1 MRKMCK
7 VLSMAMILSTIA
19 GTGAISMSV
28 PSLKVDAATTT
39 ASQTNVNASATA
51 SSGSF
56 KDVNGN
62 EYQVLNGTTK
72 TVAFYRVNTNA
83 DKNSTLVIPQTINVT
98 ENGTKVKY
106 TVIEIGTR
114 NYMSLVGD
122 ASVQNKFK
130 EIIIPDS
137 VEVIHANAFK
147 PDILE
152 DGGNI
157 QLGKDENF
165 KGLKL
170 RTIEN
175 GAFSSA
181 IKNLTVSTYKLDDNG
196 YSTSIANFTN
206 NITFKCY
213 FMSAIWKNGVN
224 GKSLYCAWVPIAP
237 INFGT
242 GMMKDGAGNKFYV
255 GVGTT
260 SNFVMTKS
268 NNKVNYPVFEL
279 YAYNYGDTLASNGTT
294 VSNALFK
301 IDNATTKKFLK
312 IQVDYNKKRMKFTPK
327 DSATMTGTQLITGLD
342 NTTDITNT
350 KIVKTEVLKPAYLK
364 FDSEPTPANALSTL
378 QNVACLRIKYKNG
391 SSVILPNRVGNT
403 SLVTW
408 TATSYQYGE
417 LKFQVAPVVA
427 NMRLFTGTYSSSVN
441 VLTLKSATTNQT
453 NFTVDKTSDGKR
465 LQVNVK
471 TNNPR
476 YYYVVDYATAPG
488 TSYQTLYDGKAAKTK
503 GYDVSKVNTIPYSK
517 TRDYVVRVRTYNYPN
532 ADGLVDTS
540 YNAAYEGG
548 ITVRNPDGKGEAK
561 YFVQRDRDS
570 KANIYFFGKRNGGYK
585 ISIYKRVNN
594 TRPTLMDL
602 MENSKSVAMTADST
616 FGGCVYT
623 YELTSKANKNVSD
636 ILYYYAVITDSSGK
650 VIDAQGVNANGVS
663 AFSFAPNAGDSTK
676 IKTTQVYRVEN
687 KSVMLR
693 PEQTNSNCYKNGTYV
708 KMYMT
713 LRNQPESELD
723 FSNPIVQY
731 KYQNVSSYT
740 DFATGGNIGLVD
752 SVSAF
757 DKMSSSQKNAY
768 KVWHTKD
775 NKVWWV
781 CPVNGSY
788 SEFILKIPLKGDASK
803 YAYSEKVTA
812 ITGVCTGIVHETTV
826 KMNNTELQ
834 CATDNVS
841 GTGNVVINVNDT
853 AHVTVIS
860 ADMATSGDNVK
871 SVISDSYK
879 LQGYPDSSSSTYK
892 LYRINVTSN
901 GVGSTLGA
909 TVVTS
914 NDLNKFKSLKL
925 QEGYYDF
932 IVNYQYTNPD
942 RGNPARYSTALK
954 NGDVTKHYI
963 FRVVKVAQKCNITA
977 SRVNYS
983 INDELTST
991 LKITTLDGKR
1001 IKMTDAEFTE
1011 WKKTHSIKVD
1021 IISDVPTVS
1030 ADGTKT
1036 ETIVA
1041 TYTMNSSTNSFTPI
1055 KSGQYITGFTTIY
1068 TPTAAILAENHVFTA
1083 RATLTEGVSK
1093 SVASTTFR
1101 IDANGGATG

>member
-39 ASQTNVNASATA
+39 ASQTNVNASVTA
-51 SSGSF
+51 SGGSF

-62 EYQVLNGTTK
+62 NYQVLDETTK
-72 TVAFYRVNTNA
+72 TVAFYRVNTNE

-106 TVIEIGTR
+106 TVTEIGKKGT
-114 NYMSLVGD
+114 NGDYMSLVGD
-122 ASVQNKFK
+122 VSTQNKFK

-137 VEVIHANAFK
+137 VVVIHANAFK
-147 PDILE
+147 TDILE

-170 RTIEN
+170 KTIET

-196 YSTSIANFTN
+196 YGTSIANFTN

-213 FMSAIWKNGVN
+213 FMSAIWKSGVN
-224 GKSLYCAWVPIAP
+224 GKSLKCAWAPVAP

-268 NNKVNYPVFEL
+268 NNKINYPVFEL
-279 YAYNYGDTLASNGTT
+279 YAYNYGDTLDSNGTT

-301 IDNATTKKFLK
+301 IDNATTKKYLK
-312 IQVDYNKKRMKFTPK
+312 IQVDYNNKRMKFTPK

-364 FDSEPTPANALSTL
+364 FDSKPDQANALSTL
-378 QNVACLRIKYKNG
+378 QNFACLRIKYKNG
-391 SSVILPNRVGNT
+391 SSVILPNKVGNKGGGIP
-403 SLVTW
+403 LVTW

-417 LKFQVAPVVA
+417 LKFSVAPVEA
-427 NMRLFTGTYSSSVN
+427 NIKLFKGTYSSSVN
-441 VLTLKSATTNQT
+441 VLSPKSATTNKT
-453 NFTVDKTSDGKR
+453 NFTVTKTGDGKR
-465 LQVNVK
+465 LQVNVT
-471 TNNPR
+471 TNDTG

-488 TSYQTLYDGKAAKTK
+488 TTYQTLYDGKAAKTK

-548 ITVRNPDGKGEAK
+548 ITVRNQDGKGEAK
-561 YFVQRDRDS
+561 YFVQRDRTS
-570 KANIYFFGKRNGGYK
+570 TANIYFFGKRNGGYK

-594 TRPTLMDL
+594 TRPTLTVD
-602 MENSKSVAMTADST
+602 SVAMTADST
-616 FGGCVYT
+616 FGGCVYK
-623 YELTSKANKNVSD
+623 YELTSAANGNVSD
-636 ILYYYAVITDSSGK
+636 ILYYYAVIKDSTGK
-650 VIDAQGVNANGVS
+650 AIDAQGVNANGVS
-663 AFSFAPNAGDSTK
+663 AFSFAPNASDPTK

-693 PEQTNSNCYKNGTYV
+693 PEQNNNWYKNGTYV

-723 FSNPIVQY
+723 FSNSIVQY
-731 KYQNVSSYT
+731 KYQSGSSYT

-757 DKMSSSQKNAY
+757 DKMTSSQKVAHR
-768 KVWHTKD
+768 VWRTKD

-781 CPVNGSY
+781 LPTDGSY
-788 SEFILKIPLKGDASK
+788 SEFILKIPLKGVTNK
-803 YAYSEKVTA
+803 YAYSEKVKA
-812 ITGVCTGIVHETTV
+812 ITGVCTGIDHKTTV
-826 KMNNTELQ
+826 KMNDTELQ
-834 CATDNVS
+834 EYANANITTTIQNMNTVP
-841 GTGNVVINVNDT
+841 I
-853 AHVTVIS
+853 TVIS
-860 ADMATSGDNVK
+860 ADMATSGNNVR
-871 SVISDSYK
+871 SIISDSYQ
-879 LQGYPDSSSSTYK
+879 LHGYPVSSSVTYK
-892 LYRINVTSN
+892 VSKITTN
-901 GVGSTLGA
+901 GSTGTLGA
-909 TVVTS
+909 AVVTS
-914 NDLNKFKSLKL
+914 NDLSKFKSLKL

-932 IVNYQYTNPD
+932 TVNYQYTNPD
-942 RGNPARYSTALK
+942 KGNPEKYSTAPK
-954 NGDVTKHYI
+954 KGDVTKHYI

-983 INDELTST
+983 VNDELTST

-1011 WKKTHSIKVD
+1011 WKKTHSIKVE

-1030 ADGTKT
+1030 ENGSET

-1041 TYTMNSSTNSFTPI
+1041 TYDMNNTTNNFTPI

>member
-106 TVIEIGTR
+106 TVTEIGKNST
-114 NYMSLVGD
+114 SLVGD

-137 VEVIHANAFK
+137 VVVIHTNAFNT
-147 PDILE
+147 DILE

-196 YSTSIANFTN
+196 YSTSIVSYFTN

-224 GKSLYCAWVPIAP
+224 GKSLNCAWAPVAP

-268 NNKVNYPVFEL
+268 NNKINYPVFEL

-301 IDNATTKKFLK
+301 IDNATTKKYLK

-364 FDSEPTPANALSTL
+364 FDSAPTQDNALSTL
-378 QNVACLRIKYKNG
+378 QNSACLRIKYKNG
-391 SSVILPNRVGNT
+391 SSVILPNNNGGGTR
-403 SLVTW
+403 LVTW
-408 TATSYQYGE
+408 TATPYQYGE
-417 LKFQVAPVVA
+417 LKFSVAPVEA
-427 NMRLFTGTYSSSVN
+427 YIKLFRGTYNSSIN
-441 VLTLKSATTNQT
+441 VLTPKSATTNTT
-453 NFTVDKTSDGKR
+453 NFTVTKTSDGKR
-465 LQVNVK
+465 LQVNVQ

-488 TSYQTLYDGKAAKTK
+488 TTYQTLYDGKAAKTK

-561 YFVQRDRDS
+561 YFVQRDRTS
-570 KANIYFFGKRNGGYK
+570 TANIYFFGKRNGGYK

-594 TRPTLMDL
+594 TRPTLMKDVNL
-602 MENSKSVAMTADST
+602 KDVNSVAMTADST
-616 FGGCVYT
+616 FGGCVYK
-623 YELTSKANKNVSD
+623 YALTSAANNNVSD
-636 ILYYYAVITDSSGK
+636 ILYYYAVIKDSSGK
-650 VIDAQGVNANGVS
+650 VIDTQGVNANGVS
-663 AFSFAPNAGDSTK
+663 AFSFAPNASDPTK

-687 KSVMLR
+687 KSIMLR
-693 PEQTNSNCYKNGTYV
+693 PEQTNDDWYKNGTYV

-723 FSNPIVQY
+723 FSNLIVQY
-731 KYQNVSSYT
+731 KYQSVSSYT
-740 DFATGGNIGLVD
+740 DLATGGAIGLVD

-757 DKMSSSQKNAY
+757 DKMTSSQKAAHR
-768 KVWHTKD
+768 VWHTKD

-781 CPVNGSY
+781 CPDNGSY
-788 SEFILKIPLKGDASK
+788 SEFILKIPLKGVTNK

-834 CATDNVS
+834 EYANANITSTIQNMNTVP
-841 GTGNVVINVNDT
+841 I
-853 AHVTVIS
+853 TVIS
-860 ADMATSGDNVK
+860 ADMATSGNNVR
-871 SVISDSYK
+871 SLISDSYQ
-879 LQGYPDSSSSTYK
+879 LRGYPVSSSVTYK
-892 LYRINVTSN
+892 VSKITMN
-901 GVGSTLGA
+901 GSTGTLGDA
-909 TVVTS
+909 VVTS
-914 NDLNKFKSLKL
+914 NDLSKFKSLKL

-932 IVNYQYTNPD
+932 IVNYKYTNPD
-942 RGNPARYSTALK
+942 KGNPARYSTAPK
-954 NGDVTKHYI
+954 GDVTKHYI
-963 FRVVKVAQKCNITA
+963 FRVVKAAQKCNITA

-1011 WKKTHSIKVD
+1011 WRKTHSIKVD

-1041 TYTMNSSTNSFTPI
+1041 TYDMNNTTNNFTLI

-1068 TPTAAILAENHVFTA
+1068 TPTTAILTENHVFTA

>member
-39 ASQTNVNASATA
+39 ASQTNVNAIATA
-51 SSGSF
+51 SGASF

-62 EYQVLNGTTK
+62 NYQVLDETTK
-72 TVAFYRVNTNA
+72 TVAFYRVNTNE

-106 TVIEIGTR
+106 TVTEIGKKGTDG

-137 VEVIHANAFK
+137 VVVIHANAFK
-147 PDILE
+147 NDILE

-170 RTIEN
+170 KTIET

-196 YSTSIANFTN
+196 YGTSIANFTN

-213 FMSAIWKNGVN
+213 FMSAIWKSGVN
-224 GKSLYCAWVPIAP
+224 GKSLKCAWVPVAP

-242 GMMKDGAGNKFYV
+242 GMMRDGAGNKFYV

-268 NNKVNYPVFEL
+268 NNKINYPVFEL
-279 YAYNYGDTLASNGTT
+279 YAYNYGDTLDSNGTT

-364 FDSEPTPANALSTL
+364 FDSVPTRDNALSTL
-378 QNVACLRIKYKNG
+378 QNFACLRIKYKNG
-391 SSVILPNRVGNT
+391 SSVILPNKAGST
-403 SLVTW
+403 PLVTW

-417 LKFQVAPVVA
+417 LKFGVAPVEA
-427 NMRLFTGTYSSSVN
+427 NIKLFKGTYSSSVN
-441 VLTLKSATTNQT
+441 VLNPKSATTNQT
-453 NFTVDKTSDGKR
+453 NFTVTKTSDGKR
-465 LQVNVK
+465 LQVNVI

-488 TSYQTLYDGKAAKTK
+488 TTYQTLYDGKAAKTK
-503 GYDVSKVNTIPYSK
+503 GYDISKVNTIPYSK

-561 YFVQRDRDS
+561 YFVQRS
-570 KANIYFFGKRNGGYK
+570 KASTANIYFFGKRDSGYK

-594 TRPTLMDL
+594 TRPTLMVD
-602 MENSKSVAMTADST
+602 SVAMTADST
-616 FGGCVYT
+616 FGGCVYK
-623 YELTSKANKNVSD
+623 YELTSAANDNVSD
-636 ILYYYAVITDSSGK
+636 ILYYYAVIKDSTGK

-693 PEQTNSNCYKNGTYV
+693 PEQTNNWYKNGTYV

-723 FSNPIVQY
+723 FSNSIVQY
-731 KYQNVSSYT
+731 KYQNGAYAN
-740 DFATGGNIGLVD
+740 FATGGAIGLVN

-768 KVWHTKD
+768 TVWHTKD

-781 CPVNGSY
+781 RPVNGSY
-788 SEFILKIPLKGDASK
+788 SAFILKIPLKGAVNK
-803 YAYSEKVTA
+803 YAYSESVKA
-812 ITGVCTGIVHETTV
+812 ITGVCTGIDHKTTV

-841 GTGNVVINVNDT
+841 TGTNGNVLINVNDT
-853 AHVTVIS
+853 EHVTVIS

-879 LQGYPDSSSSTYK
+879 LHGYPDSSSSTYK
-892 LYRINVTSN
+892 LSKINVTSD
-901 GVGSTLGA
+901 GAGSTLGDA
-909 TVVTS
+909 VVTS
-914 NDLNKFKSLKL
+914 NDLSKFKSLKL

-932 IVNYQYTNPD
+932 TVNYQFTNPD
-942 RGNPARYSTALK
+942 KGNPEKYSTAPK
-954 NGDVTKHYI
+954 KGVVTKHYI

-983 INDELTST
+983 VNDELTST

-1011 WKKTHSIKVD
+1011 WKKTHSIKVE

-1030 ADGTKT
+1030 ENGSET

-1041 TYTMNSSTNSFTPI
+1041 TYDMNNTTNNFTPI
-1055 KSGQYITGFTTIY
+1055 KSGQYITGFTAIY

-1101 IDANGGATG
+1101 IDANGGATD

>member
-19 GTGAISMSV
+19 GTGAISMSA

-39 ASQTNVNASATA
+39 ASQTNVNAIATA
-51 SSGSF
+51 SGASF

-62 EYQVLNGTTK
+62 NYQVLDETTK
-72 TVAFYRVNTNA
+72 TVAFYRVNTNE

-106 TVIEIGTR
+106 TVTEIGKKGTDG

-122 ASVQNKFK
+122 VSVQNKFK

-137 VEVIHANAFK
+137 VVVIHANAFK
-147 PDILE
+147 TDILE

-170 RTIEN
+170 KTIET
-175 GAFSSA
+175 GAFSSS

-196 YSTSIANFTN
+196 YGTSIANFTN

-224 GKSLYCAWVPIAP
+224 GKSLKCAWVPVAP

-242 GMMKDGAGNKFYV
+242 GMMRDGAGNKFYV

-268 NNKVNYPVFEL
+268 NNKINYPVFEL

-294 VSNALFK
+294 VSNSLFK
-301 IDNATTKKFLK
+301 IDNATTKKYLK
-312 IQVDYNKKRMKFTPK
+312 IQVDYNNKRMKFTPK

-364 FDSEPTPANALSTL
+364 FDSEPTQASALSTL

-391 SSVILPNRVGNT
+391 SSVILPNKVGST

-408 TATSYQYGE
+408 TAISYQYGE
-417 LKFQVAPVVA
+417 LKFNVAPLGIW
-427 NMRLFTGTYSSSVN
+427 MKLFKGIYSSSVK
-441 VLTLKSATTNQT
+441 VLNPNSATTNKT
-453 NFTVDKTSDGKR
+453 NFTVTKTSDGKR
-465 LQVNVK
+465 LQVNVT

-488 TSYQTLYDGKAAKTK
+488 TTYQTLYDGKAAKTK
-503 GYDVSKVNTIPYSK
+503 GYDISKVNTIPYSK

-548 ITVRNPDGKGEAK
+548 ITVRNPDGKGAAK
-561 YFVQRDRDS
+561 YFVQRS
-570 KANIYFFGKRNGGYK
+570 KASTANIYFFGKRDGGYK

-594 TRPTLMDL
+594 KRPDL
-602 MENSKSVAMTADST
+602 MVDSAAMTANNT
-616 FGGCVYT
+616 FGGCVYN
-623 YELTSKANKNVSD
+623 YALTSAANDNVSD
-636 ILYYYAVITDSSGK
+636 ILYYYAVIKDSTGK

-663 AFSFAPNAGDSTK
+663 AFSFAPNDGDLTK

-693 PEQTNSNCYKNGTYV
+693 PEQADNWYKNGTYV

-723 FSNPIVQY
+723 FSNSIVQY
-731 KYQNVSSYT
+731 KYQNGAFAN
-740 DFATGGNIGLVD
+740 FATGGAIGLVD

-781 CPVNGSY
+781 RPDNGSY
-788 SEFILKIPLKGDASK
+788 SSFILKIPLKGAVNK
-803 YAYSEKVTA
+803 FVNSESVKA
-812 ITGVCTGIVHETTV
+812 ITGVCTGIDHKTTV

-841 GTGNVVINVNDT
+841 TGTNGNVLINVNDT
-853 AHVTVIS
+853 EHVTVIS
-860 ADMATSGDNVK
+860 ADMVTSGNNVK

-879 LQGYPDSSSSTYK
+879 LHGYPDSSSSTYTLSK
-892 LYRINVTSN
+892 INVTNN
-901 GVGSTLGA
+901 GIGSTLGD

-914 NDLNKFKSLKL
+914 NDLSKFKSLKL

-932 IVNYQYTNPD
+932 TVNYQFTNPD
-942 RGNPARYSTALK
+942 KGNPEKFSTAPK
-954 NGDVTKHYI
+954 KGVVTKHYI

-983 INDELTST
+983 VNDELTST

-1011 WKKTHSIKVD
+1011 WKKTHSIKVE

-1030 ADGTKT
+1030 QNGSET

-1041 TYTMNSSTNSFTPI
+1041 TYAMDSLTPV

-1068 TPTAAILAENHVFTA
+1068 TPTTAILAENHVFTA
-1083 RATLTEGVSK
+1083 RATLTEGASK

-1101 IDANGGATG
+1101 IDANGGVTD